1 MRKVIILLFEGK
13 QFRESLKET
22 QEGRQ
27 ARDLRGRLSGLWPEQ
42 QDKNE
47 KGKLRLFLTNTE
59 K

>member
-1 MRKVIILLFEGK
+1 MRKVIILLFEVK
-13 QFRESLKET
+13 QFRESLKEEE
-22 QEGRQ
+22 EGRQ
-27 ARDLRGRLSGLWPEQ
+27 ARDLRGRLWPER